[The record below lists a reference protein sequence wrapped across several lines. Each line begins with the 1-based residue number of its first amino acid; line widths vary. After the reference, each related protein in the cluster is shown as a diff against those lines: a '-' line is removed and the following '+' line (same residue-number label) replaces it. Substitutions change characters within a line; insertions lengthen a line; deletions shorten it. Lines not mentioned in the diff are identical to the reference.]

1 MFRLQEGDGAESAA
15 GRRQLRRTGPQLPQ
29 LETAGAVPVLRAHP
43 PSAGRRIARLAA
55 LGAQDHRRSRPHLL
69 PALHGARP
77 HHRLH
82 RAEPD
87 RRTASTS
94 RAWTWNCWSRWPAMS
109 AIAIENATLYRSLQR
124 KVEEYERLK
133 EFSENIVE
141 SINVGIL
148 AADLEDRV
156 ESWNTQIEQL
166 TGITREQAL
175 GQKLSELFPA
185 ALVRAVRPRARR
197 DRHPPHLQIRAASRR
212 RAAVAQRQRQRQR
225 QRTRPRA
232 G

>member
-1 MFRLQEGDGAESAA
+1 MRQTIADLDLTYYLPCTVRGRTIAYIGVSRTTDGEYLSSVDVELMLTLA
-15 GRRQLRRTGPQLPQ
+15 GY
-29 LETAGAVPVLRAHP
+29 V
-43 PSAGRRIARLAA
+43 
-55 LGAQDHRRSRPHLL
+55 
-69 PALHGARP
+69 
-77 HHRLH
+77 
-82 RAEPD
+82 
-87 RRTASTS
+87 
-94 RAWTWNCWSRWPAMS
+94 

-175 GQKLSELFPA
+175 GKRLAELFPA
-185 ALVRAVRPRARR
+185 ATLRAVRPGPRR
-197 DRHPPHLQIRAASRR
+197 DRNPPHLQIRFEAGGGSRIR
-212 RAAVAQRQRQRQR
+212 RQW
-225 QRTRPRA
+225 
-232 G
+232 